1 MLEGLWRFQFGR
13 IFAKGGLQK
22 MFKGTIRLV
31 SQGPLAVGITFM
43 FLSLWE
49 TKQIDFILNIK
60 YFNNVN
66 KQEIIRSS
74 PGEQDSQVWEKYE
87 DSCRM
92 FHFWSHLYAII
103 ITS

>member
-22 MFKGTIRLV
+22 MFQGTIRLV

-74 PGEQDSQVWEKYE
+74 PGEQDSQV
-87 DSCRM
+87 
-92 FHFWSHLYAII
+92 
-103 ITS
+103 

>member
-1 MLEGLWRFQFGR
+1 
-13 IFAKGGLQK
+13 
-22 MFKGTIRLV
+22 MFKGTICLV
-31 SQGPLAVGITFM
+31 SQDPLAAGITFM

-49 TKQIDFILNIK
+49 TEQVGFILNIK

-74 PGEQDSQVWEKYE
+74 PGEQDSLVREKYE
-87 DSCRM
+87 DGRWM
-92 FHFWSHLYAII
+92 FHFLSRLYVII

>member
-31 SQGPLAVGITFM
+31 SQGPLAAGITFM

-49 TKQIDFILNIK
+49 TEQIDFILNIK

-74 PGEQDSQVWEKYE
+74 SGEQDSREKYE
-87 DSCRM
+87 DGCRI
-92 FHFWSHLYAII
+92 FHFLSHLYAII